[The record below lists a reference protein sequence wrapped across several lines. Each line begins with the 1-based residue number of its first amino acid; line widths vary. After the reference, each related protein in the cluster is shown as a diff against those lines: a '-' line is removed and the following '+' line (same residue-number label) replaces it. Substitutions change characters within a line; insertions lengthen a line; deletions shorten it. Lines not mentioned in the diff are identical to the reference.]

1 MKFHY
6 NNEVIHIVGLSIQ
19 LLLQKFKGGN
29 YDE

>member
-19 LLLQKFKGGN
+19 LLLQKFKGG
-29 YDE
+29 EL